1 MWLAFVQL
9 RGLCFFGTMLVLVA
23 MMDTNKF
30 KEKLLAEKKLLEE
43 ELGGIARLNPDTNTW
58 EAIPDQDLVGEI
70 DDNDAA
76 DRFEDFEGRTSMAST
91 LQSRLKDIND
101 ALTKIENNEYGMCEF
116 DKEHPIELPRLEANP
131 AARNCKEH
139 MNG

>member
-1 MWLAFVQL
+1 MI
-9 RGLCFFGTMLVLVA
+9 
-23 MMDTNKF
+23 DTNTF

-43 ELGGIARLNPDTNTW
+43 ELAGIARLNPQTNTW

-76 DRFEDFEGRTSMAST
+76 DRFEDFESRTSMTVT
-91 LQSRLKDIND
+91 LQSRLKDIED
-101 ALTKIENNEYGMCEF
+101 ALKKIEQNTYGMCEV
-116 DKEHPIELPRLEANP
+116 DGSHPIETERLEANP
-131 AARNCKEH
+131 AARTCKEH